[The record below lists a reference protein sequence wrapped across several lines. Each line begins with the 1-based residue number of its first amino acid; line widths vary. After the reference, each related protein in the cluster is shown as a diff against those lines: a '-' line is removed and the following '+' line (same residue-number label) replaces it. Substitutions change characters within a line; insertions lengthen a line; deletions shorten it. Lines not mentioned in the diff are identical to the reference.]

1 MRQKKLVTMGALLL
15 MVGILLGV
23 QIGSIVFR
31 DDTARSLKKL
41 EDAFILINQRYVEQ
55 VDSAELSERAIEG
68 MIEALDPHTVYIDA
82 ERMQRVNE
90 DFDASFEGIGIGYE
104 LIPGPEGQDTLTV
117 LNVIPGGPSEEVG
130 LLSGD
135 RIIAVDGES
144 AIGYTHEDVRRNLK
158 GPRGTKVTVTVKRP
172 GYPDELEMTI
182 TRDKIPLYTVLSAYM
197 LDAHTGFIKLDRFA
211 RTTYAEFMRA
221 MRDLKA
227 QGMDRLVLDLRGNAG
242 GYMEM
247 AIRISDEFLPEGK
260 LIVSQKGRMAGTDE
274 SYYARPGGLFEE
286 QPVIV
291 LVDEHS
297 ASASEIVAGALQD
310 HDRALIVGRRTF
322 GKGLVQKQYLLNDGS
337 ALRLTIARY
346 YTPSGR
352 LIQTPYEGGD
362 REDYYRTKV
371 EQWEEDASHDAKEL
385 LEGLPDSLK
394 FTTDTGRVVYAGGGI
409 LPDYIVRDDKTSP
422 FLQTIL
428 GLGIENDFVRY
439 WLDRNTE
446 TVHPEWD
453 GKREAFLADFE
464 VTDAMLDAFFDFARK
479 RGVEIVPEKPAAEEE
494 GSDVKYFTREEV
506 AADDAMLRTI
516 LKGRIATR
524 LYDRSAWY
532 PVINAVD
539 RTLGE
544 AMRLWRTAEQLTYH
558 EPSSE

>member
-1 MRQKKLVTMGALLL
+1 MPTKKLLTGGVLLL
-15 MVGILLGV
+15 VVGILLGV
-23 QIGSIVFR
+23 QIGSVFFN
-31 DDTARSLKKL
+31 DDTARSMRKM

-68 MIEALDPHTVYIDA
+68 MIKALDPHTVYIDA
-82 ERMQRVNE
+82 DRMKQVTE

-104 LIPGPEGQDTLTV
+104 LVPGPEGQDTLAV

-135 RIIAVDGES
+135 RIIAVDGKS

-158 GPRGTKVTVTVKRP
+158 GPRGTKVSVTIKRP
-172 GYPDELEMTI
+172 GYPELLEKTI

-197 LDAHTGFIKLDRFA
+197 LDDETGFIKLDRFA

-227 QGMDRLVLDLRGNAG
+227 KGMERLVLDLRGNAG

-247 AIRISDEFLPEGK
+247 AIRISDEFLPDGK
-260 LIVSQKGRMAGTDE
+260 LIVSQKGRMAGTNE
-274 SYYARPGGLFEE
+274 SYYARAGGIFESE
-286 QPVIV
+286 PVIV

-352 LIQTPYEGGD
+352 LIQTPYNGGD
-362 REDYYRTKV
+362 REDYYRSK
-371 EQWEEDASHDAKEL
+371 EAQWEADASQDTKEL
-385 LEGLPDSLK
+385 LERLPDSLK
-394 FTTDTGRVVYAGGGI
+394 FTTDTGRVVFAGGGI
-409 LPDYIVRDDKTSP
+409 LPDYIVRSDNTSP

-428 GLGIENDFVRY
+428 GRGIENDFVRH
-439 WLDRNTE
+439 WLDRNAE
-446 TVHPEWD
+446 SIHSKWD
-453 GKREAFLADFE
+453 GNREAFLASFE
-464 VTDAMLDAFFDFARK
+464 VSDDMLASFYAFAGEQ
-479 RGVEIVPEKPAAEEE
+479 GVMVVPTTPEDVAPDSE
-494 GSDVKYFTREEV
+494 VKYFSKEEV
-506 AADDAMLRTI
+506 VTDETMLKAL

-532 PVINAVD
+532 PVINGVD
-539 RTLGE
+539 LTLRE
-544 AMRLWRTAEQLTYH
+544 AMSLWPKAEKLTFLGAH
-558 EPSSE
+558 VE

>member
-1 MRQKKLVTMGALLL
+1 MRQKKLVTGGALLL
-15 MVGILLGV
+15 VVGILLGV
-23 QIGSIVFR
+23 QIGSVVFH
-31 DDTARSLKKL
+31 DDTARSLKKI

-90 DFDASFEGIGIGYE
+90 DFDAAFEGIGIGYE

-117 LNVIPGGPSEEVG
+117 LNVIPGGPSEDVG

-221 MRDLKA
+221 LRDLKA
-227 QGMDRLVLDLRGNAG
+227 QGMDRLVFDLRGNSG

-274 SYYARPGGLFEE
+274 SYYARAGGLFEE

-362 REDYYRTKV
+362 REDYYRAKV

-385 LEGLPDSLK
+385 LESLPDSLK

-422 FLQTIL
+422 LLQTIL

-446 TVHPEWD
+446 TVHPKWD
-453 GKREAFLADFE
+453 GKRDAFLKDFE
-464 VTDAMLDAFFDFARK
+464 VTDAMLEAFFDFAEK
-479 RGVEIVPEKPAAEEE
+479 KGVKIVPEKPAAED
-494 GSDVKYFTREEV
+494 GNPDVKYFTPDEV
-506 AADDAMLRTI
+506 AASDAMLRAI

-532 PVINAVD
+532 PVINGVD

-544 AMRLWRTAEQLTYH
+544 AMRLWQTAEQLTYH
-558 EPSSE
+558 ESSSE

>member
-1 MRQKKLVTMGALLL
+1 MRQRKLVTMGALLL

-23 QIGSIVFR
+23 QIGSVVFR

-41 EDAFILINQRYVEQ
+41 EDAFVLINQRYVEQ

-68 MIEALDPHTVYIDA
+68 MIEALDPHTVYINA

-158 GPRGTKVTVTVKRP
+158 GPRGTTVTVTVKRP

-227 QGMDRLVLDLRGNAG
+227 RGMDRLVLDLRGNAG

-274 SYYARPGGLFEE
+274 SYFARPGGLFEE

-371 EQWEEDASHDAKEL
+371 AQWEEDASHDAAEL

-409 LPDYIVRDDKTSP
+409 LPDFIVRDDKTSP

-446 TVHPEWD
+446 TVHPKWD
-453 GKREAFLADFE
+453 GKREAFLTDFE
-464 VTDAMLDAFFDFARK
+464 VTDAMLDAFFDFAEK
-479 RGVEIVPEKPAAEEE
+479 RGVVIVPEKPAEIDGDA
-494 GSDVKYFTREEV
+494 DVKYFTREEV
-506 AADDAMLRTI
+506 AADDLMLRTI

-532 PVINAVD
+532 PVINQVD

-544 AMRLWRTAEQLTYH
+544 AMHLWQTAERLTYH
-558 EPSSE
+558 ESSTE